1 MANYYDIK
9 GQKVQNLATDPSP
22 GTEGQLWYNTTSNTA
37 KFNSVTSADAWSTGG
52 SYPAAYQGG
61 AGFGTQTA
69 AVGAGGTPSPVFNL
83 KTFEYDGSTW
93 TAGNDMTR
101 ASGSPYTSGYN
112 AGSGT
117 LTAGWVAGGGYPTIN
132 AFTENY
138 NGTSWTASA
147 AMPAARRGGNC
158 TGPQTAGLYFAGVFP
173 AGPPAPVQNTTF
185 AYDGEAWTATGYNLT
200 NARTNAG
207 GSGPTG
213 SQTAALSFGGNT
225 PGFTNATEEY
235 DGSNWA
241 TGGNYPTGTAYLG
254 YFGPST
260 NCYGFTGYSGGSAL
274 TSTNFYNGTSW
285 ASSPASLSTGRLNY
299 HNNAGTASSGLVF
312 GGEGASGNISQ
323 TEEFNAAGSI
333 ETKTLTTS

>member
-1 MANYYDIK
+1 MATYKEIQ
-9 GQKVQNLATDPSP
+9 GTAVQSLTDS
-22 GTEGQLWYNTTSNTA
+22 TSTIEGQIWYSTPTTNFKLT
-37 KFNSVTSADAWSTGG
+37 SVTSAAAWSTGG
-52 SYPAAYQGG
+52 AYPAVFQGG

-207 GSGPTG
+207 SSGPTG
-213 SQTAALSFGGNT
+213 AQTAALSFGGNT

-235 DGSNWA
+235 NGSNWA
-241 TGGNYPTGTAYLG
+241 TGGNYPTGTAYVG

-260 NCYGFTGYSGGSAL
+260 NCYGFTGYAGGSAL

-312 GGEGASGNISQ
+312 GGEGPTTQ
-323 TEEFNAAGSI
+323 TEEFNAAGSL
-333 ETKTLTTS
+333 ETVTITTT